1 VKGEYTGVRSD
12 DGMNKKTYGP
22 IAGSTI
28 LKGIAGHKAIVMA
41 ANARIAT
48 VAQGIFQAAKDTDSV
63 VFMELAR
70 SECDLKGGYTGM
82 TPSDFSE
89 KMRKAAQE
97 VQFDMWALHA
107 DHITVKKGDTAEIDG
122 TKQLINAQIDAGYT
136 SFAIDASH
144 LFNFEGK
151 NVREELFENIRVTTD
166 LARHI
171 KSRMNNKD
179 FGLEVEVGE
188 IGRKDGTGLILTKPA
203 EAVEFIKALNENG
216 VFPDV
221 LAIANGSTH
230 GHTYDANGNV
240 IAQLSI
246 DIPQT
251 QAIAKAL
258 RDNNL
263 NVGIAQHGITG
274 TPRELINLHFP
285 KGDIIKGNVGTF
297 WQDVVFEILKVY
309 EPALYKN
316 IQDWTLEKYRPQNPG
331 KKDPQVFDGNC
342 KFAIKEFYKEI
353 YSVGEETNRA
363 IRARAYA
370 ESLVFF
376 RAFGAFGSAS
386 LVRNSSGRK
395 TP

>member
-1 VKGEYTGVRSD
+1 MKE
-12 DGMNKKTYGP
+12 KTYGP
-22 IAGSTI
+22 IAGSAI
-28 LKGIAGHKAIVMA
+28 LKGIAGHNAIVMA

-97 VQFDMWALHA
+97 VKFGTWALHA
-107 DHITVKKGDTAEIDG
+107 DHITIKKGDAAEIDG
-122 TKQLINAQIDAGYT
+122 TKLLIDAQVSAGYT

-144 LFNFEGK
+144 IFNFEGK
-151 NVREELFENIRVTTD
+151 NVREELAENIRVTTD

-188 IGRKDGTGLILTKPA
+188 IGRKDGTGLILTKPE
-203 EAVEFIKALNENG
+203 EAVEFIKALNENN

-240 IAQLSI
+240 VAQLSI

-258 RDNNL
+258 RDNHL
-263 NVGIAQHGITG
+263 DVGIAQHGITG

-309 EPALYKN
+309 EPALYRN
-316 IQDWTLEKYRPQNPG
+316 IQDWTLEKYRPLNPT
-331 KKDPQVFDGNC
+331 KKDSQVFDGNC

-353 YSVGEETNRA
+353 YSVDDETNRA

-376 RAFGAFGSAS
+376 RAFGAYKTAS
-386 LVRNSSGRK
+386 LIRK
-395 TP
+395 SPGKKSP